1 MSEYLFVKGG
11 GVLEGKS
18 VIHGAKNAVLP
29 LLALGLM
36 SENGITV
43 NDCPYISDVD
53 TMCQLLMDIGLK
65 IKREGRKI
73 SVFGAPITCKVPLS
87 HAKNMRSSMYMLG
100 ALIARCKEVI
110 LPLPGGCVIGARP
123 LDIHLD
129 GLKKMGV
136 LVEVVDDNIYCHA
149 DKLHGA
155 DIVMKYPSVGATENL
170 MMVASVAKG
179 KTTLINCAR
188 EPEIISLAHALRS
201 MGARIY
207 GDGTSVIY
215 IEGVDKLYG
224 CTVTPIKDRIVAGTL
239 VCAGALCGG
248 EVIVEGGN
256 INHLMPLKHAL
267 ENKTLEITG
276 DEYHV
281 RVRSRGYIRACDVTS
296 APYPLFATDLQPQIL
311 ACACFGDGISLI
323 KESVFESRFAHAL
336 ELKKLGFDI
345 RIDNNLCKVVG
356 CNSHAFDMGRIKSGE
371 LYAKDLRGGAGLLL
385 ATLKIRGESKIHGVE
400 FIDRGYEEIENM
412 FCILGAFMQ
421 RKKI

>member
-1 MSEYLFVKGG
+1 MSEYLYVKGG

-29 LLALGLM
+29 LLAAGLM

-53 TMCQLLMDIGLK
+53 TMCRLLIDIGLK
-65 IKREGRKI
+65 IKRDGRKI
-73 SVFGAPITCKVPLS
+73 SVFGSPITTKIPPS

-100 ALIARCKEVI
+100 AMIARCKEVT

-136 LVEVVDDNIYCHA
+136 NVEIVNDNIYCHA
-149 DKLHGA
+149 NTLHGA
-155 DIVMKYPSVGATENL
+155 DIIMKYPSVGATENL
-170 MMVASVAKG
+170 MMVASVASG

-188 EPEIISLAHALRS
+188 EPEIISLAHALRA

-215 IEGVDKLYG
+215 IEGVDKLFG
-224 CTVTPIKDRIVAGTL
+224 STITPIKDRIVAGTL

-248 EVIVEGGN
+248 DVIIEGGN
-256 INHLMPLKHAL
+256 INHIMPLKHLL
-267 ENKTLEITG
+267 ENKTCDISG

-281 RVRSRGYIRACDVTS
+281 RVRSRGYLRAFDVTS
-296 APYPLFATDLQPQIL
+296 APYPLFATDLQPQLL
-311 ACACFGDGISLI
+311 ACACFSDGISNI
-323 KESVFESRFAHAL
+323 VESVFDRRFAHAI

-345 RIDNNLCKVVG
+345 RLNDNSCKVVG
-356 CNSHAFDMGRIKSGE
+356 CNSHAFDMGRIRGGN
-371 LYAKDLRGGAGLLL
+371 LYAKDLRGGAGLLC
-385 ATLKIRGESKIHGVE
+385 ATLKIRGDSKIFGVE
-400 FIDRGYEEIENM
+400 YIDRGYEEIENM
-412 FCILGAFMQ
+412 FCVLGAFVQ
-421 RKKI
+421 RKIE